1 LGTYF
6 LKRLLLTIPVVA
18 GVSVMLFIIMNMIP
32 GDAAE
37 AVLGPYATP
46 ENVKVFR
53 EEMGLDKPL
62 PEQYLIWAGKALQG
76 DLGHSSSLERP
87 VLDEVLERLGPT
99 ALLVGTALSLSTILG
114 LLTGIISAIRQYQW
128 QDKLLTILVLLGLSA
143 PSFWLGLV
151 LVMFFSLNLQWFPVS
166 GMFAPYSDET
176 WPDLL
181 HHLVLPVTTLTIVT
195 TGIISRM
202 MRTNMLEVLRH
213 DFVRT
218 ARAKGLPERVVLY
231 KHAFRNAVVSVVP
244 VIGAQIGFVIGG
256 AVYIEVVFQWPGIG
270 QMMVAGILERDIIL
284 VQGAVL
290 FISTL
295 YVLLN
300 LVTDLIQS
308 LLDPRISV

>member
-1 LGTYF
+1 MGTYF